1 MKDKK
6 YLLYERS
13 LLTCILM
20 LFICIGLKL
29 FGVPWF
35 DLNTDV
41 PILNEIDKIVMN
53 SYVLSFLYSLLFR
66 CINTYLVVI
75 IVTKSLKIN
84 VVKFVLGV
92 TASMVIAK
100 ATNASYISFIA
111 DTLIPLAVC
120 VDLDRRKITVIE
132 YIITFIMNILY
143 QSISLYIKDLGIQL
157 SYYGLTISLLF
168 MIDYYIMLVITYLY
182 LKKGDKTLCG
192 IFRHCGSYLADKLSK
207 MLLNASKR
215 LSESRGGK

>member
-35 DLNTDV
+35 NLNTDV
-41 PILNEIDKIVMN
+41 PILNEIDRIVMN

-75 IVTKSLKIN
+75 IVTKSLKVNIP
-84 VVKFVLGV
+84 KFVSAVIL
-92 TASMVIAK
+92 SMLIAK
-100 ATNASYISFIA
+100 MTNASYISFIA
-111 DTLIPLAVC
+111 DTLIPLVIC
-120 VDLDRRKITVIE
+120 IDLDRRKITILE
-132 YIITFIMNILY
+132 YAITCVMNILY
-143 QSISLYIKDLGIQL
+143 QFVSLYIRNLGVQL
-157 SYYGLTISLLF
+157 SYYGLTVSLLLN
-168 MIDYYIMLVITYLY
+168 IDYYIMLVITYLY
-182 LKKGDKTLCG
+182 LKKGDVTLCG
-192 IFRHCGSYLADKLSK
+192 TFRHCGSS
-207 MLLNASKR
+207 LLNQLSRTLSTASKR